1 MSKNLCGLIIV
12 NIIILFIWY
21 NYIKKCTS
29 TNDTT
34 KEYAYKTLSNVI
46 RMPKQLTLYKPIK
59 ILPKGFRFP
68 IVLKPDDGSKGH
80 NVYTNIMDNSHLYVL
95 SKLLLNENKR
105 IIMENQIMNM
115 RECRI
120 LIDKR
125 LNHFSI
131 MEKKYIT
138 VTGNGINTIHE
149 LSKKKSKTKSDK
161 RFSIKLDKNIVNIND
176 IPIKGQT
183 IIVNYKRNASLGAD
197 GSYINPKIVHP
208 DNIKLFYTL
217 LDKMNNYKLGIDLLF
232 HDLSISHTK
241 SPIMLIEVNACPGF
255 DKKRLFK
262 KEFKTAITP
271 LYVLL
276 GIVNL
281 TYMLK

>member
-1 MSKNLCGLIIV
+1 MSKSLCGLIIV
-12 NIIILFIWY
+12 NIIIIIVWY

-46 RMPKQLTLYKPIK
+46 SMPKQLTLYKPIK

-68 IVLKPDDGSKGH
+68 IVLKPDDGSQGR
-80 NVYTNIMDNSHLYVL
+80 NIYTNIMDNSHLYVL
-95 SKLLLNENKR
+95 SKLLLNGNKK

-120 LIDKR
+120 LIDTR
-125 LNHFSI
+125 INHLSI
-131 MEKKYIT
+131 MEKKYMT
-138 VTGNGINTIHE
+138 VVGDGINTIFE
-149 LSKKKSKTKSDK
+149 LAKKKSKSKSDK
-161 RFSIKLDKNIVNIND
+161 RFSIKLDKNVVNIND
-176 IPIKGQT
+176 IPNKGHPV
-183 IIVNYKRNASLGAD
+183 IVNYKRNASLGAD
-197 GSYINPKIVHP
+197 GYYINPKTVHP

-241 SPIMLIEVNACPGF
+241 SPIILIEVNACPGF

-262 KEFKTAITP
+262 KEFKTAIHP
-271 LYVLL
+271 LYTLL
-276 GIVNL
+276 GFVNL
-281 TYMLK
+281 LYLL